1 MCCEIFYNV
10 LLFYQ
15 RLFAEDHMIS
25 KTALNLLNI
34 PDEPCDEN
42 GGKISIQECIKDGI
56 EKSLNCIIPDIS
68 SGDAVAP
75 HNKSKRRLCSSST
88 EFKNYMYLYDKIKS
102 SSNQSPEA
110 AIFNNLGCTASCQE
124 CTEKGMNTNFIT
136 NM

>member
-1 MCCEIFYNV
+1 
-10 LLFYQ
+10 
-15 RLFAEDHMIS
+15 MIS
-25 KTALNLLNI
+25 KTALNQLNI

-56 EKSLNCIIPDIS
+56 EKNLNCIIPDIS

-88 EFKNYMYLYDKIKS
+88 EFKNYTHLYDKVKS

-110 AIFNNLGCTASCQE
+110 AIFNSLGCLASCQE
-124 CTEKGMNTNFIT
+124 CTKKGMNTNFCHVRPIQ
-136 NM
+136 NCKKKNKLYRGC